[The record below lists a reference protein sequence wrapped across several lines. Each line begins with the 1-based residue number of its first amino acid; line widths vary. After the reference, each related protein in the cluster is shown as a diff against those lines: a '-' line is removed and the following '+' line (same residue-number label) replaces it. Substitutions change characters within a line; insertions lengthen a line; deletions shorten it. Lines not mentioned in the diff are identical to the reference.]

1 MCWVFGALAQM
12 GERLLCKHQVIGS
25 IPIGSTNADQ
35 IFPEMKTLVCR
46 LRPVIWGIVP
56 LFDIVNGF

>member
-1 MCWVFGALAQM
+1 
-12 GERLLCKHQVIGS
+12 
-25 IPIGSTNADQ
+25 
-35 IFPEMKTLVCR
+35 MKTLVCR